1 MGQEVR
7 LLEGHR
13 SLFFFFFHL
22 HSNLC
27 YHYYFTILL
36 LAYQVRSAM
45 VLVAHASLEFKVSFL
60 YE

>member
-13 SLFFFFFHL
+13 FLFFFFHL

-27 YHYYFTILL
+27 YHYYFAILL

-45 VLVAHASLEFKVSFL
+45 VPVAHASLEFKVSFL